1 VWTFHGQHV
10 RLLRSSELDW
20 NQAGCFSCIF
30 TKVFVKYQIAEYDR
44 FCLLFISERLITFFA
59 DSKIIKISAVEDK

>member
-10 RLLRSSELDW
+10 RLLRSSESGW

-30 TKVFVKYQIAEYDR
+30 TKVFVKYQIAGYDR
-44 FCLLFISERLITFFA
+44 FLFAIFFREA
-59 DSKIIKISAVEDK
+59 YHILCR